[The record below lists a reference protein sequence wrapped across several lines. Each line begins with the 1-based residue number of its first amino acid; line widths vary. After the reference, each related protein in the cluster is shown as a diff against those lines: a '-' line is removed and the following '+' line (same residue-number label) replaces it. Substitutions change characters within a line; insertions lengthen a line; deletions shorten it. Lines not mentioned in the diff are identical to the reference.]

1 MTVSK
6 GSDKKKFRQNVK
18 KVFFDNSDESDCLLD
33 AFLPQKEEM
42 TMSKVYTFGGESVL
56 IYTVGKD
63 PLFFELDKAKTL
75 FPTGKLDEEKRTD
88 WYSII
93 IYATFIFKG

>member
-1 MTVSK
+1 M
-6 GSDKKKFRQNVK
+6 K
-18 KVFFDNSDESDCLLD
+18 KVFFDTSDESDCLLD

-75 FPTGKLDEEKRTD
+75 FPTGKLDEEKRTE
-88 WYSII
+88 WYSSFMVLLFLR
-93 IYATFIFKG
+93 AKMGQFSFA

>member
-1 MTVSK
+1 M
-6 GSDKKKFRQNVK
+6 K
-18 KVFFDNSDESDCLLD
+18 KVFFDNRDESDGLLE

-42 TMSKVYTFGGESVL
+42 TVSKVYTFGGESVL

-75 FPTGKLDEEKRTD
+75 FPTGKFDEEKH
-88 WYSII
+88 
-93 IYATFIFKG
+93 KE